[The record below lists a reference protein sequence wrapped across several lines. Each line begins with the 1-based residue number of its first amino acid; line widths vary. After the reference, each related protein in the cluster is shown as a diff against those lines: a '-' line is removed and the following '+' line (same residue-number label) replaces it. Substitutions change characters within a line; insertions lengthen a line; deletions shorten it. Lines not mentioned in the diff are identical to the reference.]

1 MKNAIIIANKRK
13 STIDSE
19 KPTILHEI
27 IDKTMIEKILDN
39 FEYLNFDTIT
49 SLVDYD
55 HDKIKEILEKKSE
68 YKLIDQNTNMLR
80 AVYGIDKLRESDGYT
95 IVTDANVPLI
105 TAETYDLML
114 DMVKEYPMIVLTS
127 YAAGY
132 SGCDIIVRN
141 PEKALRSIIK
151 YEDATADEKAIKEVN
166 MNIYAFNNKL
176 LFEYLDILAKDG
188 SDFDI
193 RDIIK
198 VFKAN
203 GHRVM
208 PLQIAEAREAERISS
223 RRDLVFAN
231 DWERTRLNNYWQE
244 NGVTIYDSATTTIGS
259 DVLIGHDT
267 IIYPNN
273 RIIGKTIIGKNN
285 IIESDNKIKDTKIGD
300 QNIIDRSIINKS
312 EIGSENNI
320 GPWANLRE
328 HVIMG
333 DGNRVGS
340 SVELKKTQ
348 MKDHNSIAHNVYLG
362 DTTIQSYNNIGW
374 GVVTANYDGK
384 KKNKTKIGSHSFIG
398 SATTIIA
405 PVTIGDKAVVAAGST
420 INEDVEDNALAIER
434 NHQVNK
440 PNRGKEYLEREE

>member
-27 IDKTMIEKILDN
+27 IDKTMIDKILDN
-39 FEYLNFDTIT
+39 FKFLNFDTIT

-55 HDKIKEILEKKSE
+55 HQKIKEILEPKSDYMVIKE
-68 YKLIDQNTNMLR
+68 NTSMLK
-80 AVYGIDKLRESDGYT
+80 AVSNLKKLRNSEGYT
-95 IVTDANVPLI
+95 IITDANVPLI
-105 TAETYDLML
+105 TAETYALML
-114 DMVKEYPMIVLTS
+114 DMVKEYPMVVLTS

-151 YEDATADEKAIKEVN
+151 YEEASTDQKAIKEVN

-176 LFEYLDILAKDG
+176 LFKYLDILEKEKN
-188 SDFDI
+188 DFDI
-193 RDIIK
+193 RDLIEM
-198 VFKAN
+198 FKTN
-203 GHRVM
+203 GHKVM

-223 RRDLVFAN
+223 RKDLVFAN
-231 DWERTRLNNYWQE
+231 DWERTRLNNYWLE
-244 NGVTIYDSATTTIGS
+244 NGVTIYDTSTTTIGS
-259 DVLIGHDT
+259 DVVLGHDT

-273 RIIGKTIIGKNN
+273 RIIGKTVIGKNN

-300 QNIIDRSIINKS
+300 DNIIDRSIINKS
-312 EIGSENNI
+312 EIGSKNNI

-328 HVIMG
+328 HVIIC
-333 DGNRVGS
+333 DGNRIGS

-348 MKDHNSIAHNVYLG
+348 MQDYNSIAHNVYLG
-362 DTTIQSYNNIGW
+362 DTKMASHNNIGW

-384 KKNKTKIGSHSFIG
+384 KKNKTNIGSYSFVG

-405 PVTIGDKAVVAAGST
+405 PVKIGNKAVVAAGST
-420 INEDVEDNALAIER
+420 ITQDVEDNALAIER
-434 NHQVNK
+434 SLQVNK
-440 PNRGKEYLEREE
+440 PERGKEYLEREE